1 MTFVCFWA
9 ETFSAQS
16 VRILFT
22 GKHVMIRLV
31 KLSCILGVILGLLT
45 SVSLAQDLTPADYAQ
60 FWEPMVGNWK
70 MTDEVDGHK
79 TTGIFNFHFAPNN
92 KCILLYHG
100 IEEESFT
107 QQLQGFNPVTKKQV
121 AYGFADDGHFQ
132 IQTITVKGM
141 RKGMKAA
148 KGVGGDWERKVFS
161 TDGTTTIFTSKWI
174 FEEVEKDKVVML
186 WFDGKENGKPV
197 HDEMR
202 MILERVE

>member
-1 MTFVCFWA
+1 
-9 ETFSAQS
+9 
-16 VRILFT
+16 
-22 GKHVMIRLV
+22 MIRVLQ
-31 KLSCILGVILGLLT
+31 LSCILGVLLAPLT
-45 SVSLAQDLTPADYAQ
+45 SVTSAQDLTPADYAQ

-70 MTDEVDGHK
+70 MTDEVEGDK

-100 IEEESFT
+100 SEEESFT

-121 AYGFADDGHFQ
+121 AYGFAEDGHFQ

-161 TDGTTTIFTSKWI
+161 TDGTTTTYTSRWVINELTKNKIVVVWLD
-174 FEEVEKDKVVML
+174 EKK
-186 WFDGKENGKPV
+186 DGKPFR
-197 HDEMR
+197 DEIR
-202 MILERVE
+202 MTLERKE